1 MKLVDMK
8 ITEFL
13 DVLKSDA
20 PAPGG
25 GSASALSGAQGCAL
39 LMMVADLTL
48 GKEKYRDFE
57 EICLQAKKKG
67 QSLYE
72 ELRESVDRDT
82 EAFNL
87 ISAAFKLPKNTDE
100 EKAVRKAAIAD
111 GTLTATEVPFNT
123 MKLGFEALK
132 LVESLVGKSNP
143 NCSSDLGVGALHLKA
158 CIEGSWLNVKIN
170 LPGVKNEEKAAYFE
184 KEGRSMYAASEKIAA
199 ECFDKV
205 LKAL

>member
-72 ELRESVDRDT
+72 ELRASVDRDT

-87 ISAAFKLPKNTDE
+87 ISAAFKLPKDTDE
-100 EKAVRKAAIAD
+100 EKAVRRAAIAD

-132 LVESLVGKSNP
+132 LVESLIGKSNP

-184 KEGRSMYAASEKIAA
+184 KEGRSMYEASEKIAA

>member
-57 EICLQAKKKG
+57 EICLRAKKKG

-72 ELRESVDRDT
+72 ELRASVDRDT

-87 ISAAFKLPKNTDE
+87 ISAAFKLPKDTDE
-100 EKAVRKAAIAD
+100 EKAVRRAAIAD

-132 LVESLVGKSNP
+132 LVESLIGKSNP

-184 KEGRSMYAASEKIAA
+184 KEGRSMYEASEKIAA

>member
-72 ELRESVDRDT
+72 ELRASVDRDT

-87 ISAAFKLPKNTDE
+87 ISAAFKLPKDTDE
-100 EKAVRKAAIAD
+100 EKAVRRAAIAD

-132 LVESLVGKSNP
+132 LVESLIGKSNP

-184 KEGRSMYAASEKIAA
+184 KEGRSMYEASEKIAA

-205 LKAL
+205 LKTL

>member
-1 MKLVDMK
+1 MK

-72 ELRESVDRDT
+72 ELRASVDRDT

-87 ISAAFKLPKNTDE
+87 ISAAFKLPKDTDE
-100 EKAVRKAAIAD
+100 EKAVRRAAIAD

-184 KEGRSMYAASEKIAA
+184 KEGYSMYAASEKIAA

>member
-57 EICLQAKKKG
+57 EICLQAKKKS

-72 ELRESVDRDT
+72 ELRASVDRDT

-87 ISAAFKLPKNTDE
+87 ISAAFKLPKDTDE
-100 EKAVRKAAIAD
+100 EKAVRRAVIAD

-132 LVESLVGKSNP
+132 LVESLIGKSNP

-184 KEGRSMYAASEKIAA
+184 KEGRSMYEASEKIAA

>member
-72 ELRESVDRDT
+72 ELRASVDRDT

>member
-72 ELRESVDRDT
+72 ELRASVDRDT
-82 EAFNL
+82 ETFNL
-87 ISAAFKLPKNTDE
+87 ISAAFKLPKDTDE
-100 EKAVRKAAIAD
+100 EKAVRRAAIAD

-132 LVESLVGKSNP
+132 LVESLIGKSNP

-184 KEGRSMYAASEKIAA
+184 KEGRSMYEASEKIAA

-205 LKAL
+205 LKVL

>member
-1 MKLVDMK
+1 MHR
-8 ITEFL
+8 ITKRF
-13 DVLKSDA
+13 A
-20 PAPGG
+20 H
-25 GSASALSGAQGCAL
+25 
-39 LMMVADLTL
+39 
-48 GKEKYRDFE
+48 
-57 EICLQAKKKG
+57 
-67 QSLYE
+67 
-72 ELRESVDRDT
+72 
-82 EAFNL
+82 
-87 ISAAFKLPKNTDE
+87 AAFKCTLKKVISHNPN
-100 EKAVRKAAIAD
+100 RAAIAD

-132 LVESLVGKSNP
+132 LVESLIRKSNP

-184 KEGRSMYAASEKIAA
+184 KEGRSMYEASEKIAA

>member
-72 ELRESVDRDT
+72 ELRASVDRDT

-87 ISAAFKLPKNTDE
+87 ISAAFKLPKDTDE

-132 LVESLVGKSNP
+132 LVESLIGKSNP

-184 KEGRSMYAASEKIAA
+184 KEGRSMYEASEKIAA

>member
-72 ELRESVDRDT
+72 ELRASVDRDT

-100 EKAVRKAAIAD
+100 EKAVRRAAIAD

-123 MKLGFEALK
+123 MKLGFEALE

>member
-1 MKLVDMK
+1 MNLVDMK

-72 ELRESVDRDT
+72 ELRASVDRDT

-87 ISAAFKLPKNTDE
+87 ISAAFKLPKDTDE
-100 EKAVRKAAIAD
+100 EKAVRRAAIAD

-132 LVESLVGKSNP
+132 LVESLIGKSNP

-184 KEGRSMYAASEKIAA
+184 KEGRSMYEASEKIAA

>member
-1 MKLVDMK
+1 MK

-72 ELRESVDRDT
+72 ELRASVDRDT

-100 EKAVRKAAIAD
+100 EKAVRRAAIAD